1 MVETTIDMTT
11 DVIASYNHSILD
23 GIKSKINRIIAC
35 QEELNI
41 DIIDIST
48 LVDDFSQLQRIYLF
62 NDGRHDVVLN
72 VLDQLKSH
80 SCCCTCRNCKTYT
93 HES

>member
-41 DIIDIST
+41 DIVDMST
-48 LVDDFSQLQRIYLF
+48 LVGDISQL
-62 NDGRHDVVLN
+62 
-72 VLDQLKSH
+72 
-80 SCCCTCRNCKTYT
+80 
-93 HES
+93 

>member
-1 MVETTIDMTT
+1 VETTIDMTT

-41 DIIDIST
+41 DIVDMPTLVGDIS
-48 LVDDFSQLQRIYLF
+48 QL
-62 NDGRHDVVLN
+62 
-72 VLDQLKSH
+72 
-80 SCCCTCRNCKTYT
+80 
-93 HES
+93 